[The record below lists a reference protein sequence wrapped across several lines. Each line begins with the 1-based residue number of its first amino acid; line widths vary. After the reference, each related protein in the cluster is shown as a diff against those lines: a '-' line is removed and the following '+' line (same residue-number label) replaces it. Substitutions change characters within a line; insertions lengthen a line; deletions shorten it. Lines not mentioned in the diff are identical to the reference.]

1 MGSHEAERVGREGST
16 PGGLYVGSR
25 DGPAR
30 MLRGQ
35 RLGETADPVAR
46 RAGAVL
52 EVRYRPGPG
61 VREELE
67 LAAAERRCCSFVA
80 WTVTE
85 DGGHPVLRVV
95 ADAGTPDDVASI
107 ASLFGA

>member
-1 MGSHEAERVGREGST
+1 MKQSASAGKVQLPVACT
-16 PGGLYVGSR
+16 LGLD

-30 MLRGQ
+30 MLRWQ

-46 RAGAVL
+46 RAGPVL
-52 EVRYRPGPG
+52 EVRYRPEPG

-67 LAAAERRCCSFVA
+67 ALAAAERQCCSFVA

-85 DGGHPVLRVV
+85 DGGHPILRVV

-107 ASLFGA
+107 AALFGA

>member
-1 MGSHEAERVGREGST
+1 MEQSASARET
-16 PGGLYVGSR
+16 PLPVACTLGPE
-25 DGPAR
+25 DGPVR
-30 MLRGQ
+30 MLRWQ

-46 RAGAVL
+46 RAEGAL

-67 LAAAERRCCSFVA
+67 ALAAAEQQCCSFVA

-95 ADAGTPDDVASI
+95 ADASTPDDVAGI
-107 ASLFGA
+107 AALFGV